1 MTADPQDAQDLQE
14 SICKKGVLN
23 SSSVPLFGGRA
34 HDGSTAVFLCVS
46 FIYDLMISLTAA
58 VLLYGSPGGLSG
70 RSIIMG
76 NGLLQALKEN
86 GSFVGVCLI
95 AVVGI
100 VLIAYLFEKAAR
112 AKNGGTERILATRKI
127 VMIGMFSA
135 LSGILYCF
143 DFSIPVIAP
152 EFYKLDFSELPAM
165 IAGFAFGP
173 VAGVLVEFIKEL
185 VKLVIKGT
193 STAFVGDLANFL
205 IGCMLVLPA
214 SIIYQFKK
222 SRKTAILG
230 CVVGTVVMTVFGTW
244 FNAVYLLPAFSKLF
258 GMPLDVILGMGSAI
272 NAGVKDLTTFVI
284 FMVAPINIIKGVG
297 ISILTMLIY
306 KKVSPIIKYGR
317 TMSEGQSRKA

>member
-1 MTADPQDAQDLQE
+1 
-14 SICKKGVLN
+14 V
-23 SSSVPLFGGRA
+23 
-34 HDGSTAVFLCVS
+34 
-46 FIYDLMISLTAA
+46 
-58 VLLYGSPGGLSG
+58 
-70 RSIIMG
+70 
-76 NGLLQALKEN
+76 
-86 GSFVGVCLI
+86 
-95 AVVGI
+95 
-100 VLIAYLFEKAAR
+100 AYLFERAAR
-112 AKNGGTERILATRKI
+112 ARSGGTERILATRKI

-214 SIIYQFKK
+214 SIIYQFHKTK
-222 SRKTAILG
+222 KTAIIG
-230 CVVGTVVMTVFGTW
+230 CVVGTLVMTVFGTW

-272 NAGVKDLTTFVI
+272 NPRVKDLTTFVVL
-284 FMVAPINIIKGVG
+284 MVAPINIIKGVG

-306 KKVSPIIKYGR
+306 KNVSPIIKYGR
-317 TMSEGQSRKA
+317 TMSEGSSARNG

>member
-1 MTADPQDAQDLQE
+1 
-14 SICKKGVLN
+14 
-23 SSSVPLFGGRA
+23 
-34 HDGSTAVFLCVS
+34 
-46 FIYDLMISLTAA
+46 
-58 VLLYGSPGGLSG
+58 
-70 RSIIMG
+70 MG
-76 NGLLQALKEN
+76 NGLLESAKEN
-86 GSFVGVCLI
+86 LGFLGVCLV
-95 AVVGI
+95 AVVGL
-100 VLIAYLFEKAAR
+100 VLVAYLLERAAR

-185 VKLVIKGT
+185 VKLVLKGT

-214 SIIYQFKK
+214 SVIYQFHKSKK
-222 SRKTAILG
+222 SALIG
-230 CVVGTVVMTVFGTW
+230 CIAGTIIMTVFGTW
-244 FNAVYLLPAFSKLF
+244 FNAFYLLPAFSKLF
-258 GMPLDVILGMGSAI
+258 GLPLDAILGMGSAI
-272 NAGVKDLTTFVI
+272 NPAVKDLTSFVI
-284 FMVAPINIIKGVG
+284 LMVAPINIIKGVG
-297 ISILTMLIY
+297 ISVLTMLIY

-317 TMSEGQSRKA
+317 TMTEGQSR